1 MRLGDD
7 APVQLYAALHGVAR
21 PALQLIV
28 PRQLGQGSICSWES
42 QLHTKRVAINAQIGI
57 AVLGND
63 VQRVVLQL
71 MIAEADA
78 LGFVVHDGS
87 AQAVVVVFVA
97 QVVVVEGL
105 HLDGLTQVVGQDGER
120 RVEGVDKFLVVLTM
134 IRCGER
140 DGQHVDVRWL
150 PVLPQHH
157 FSLPDGERQR
167 LARLFAEHAQ
177 PVGIGQQVVGVHV
190 LNVETQNGSLDGGL
204 HAADARIVVVVSAGG
219 EAHTEPQGDSPSQ
232 ALH

>member
-21 PALQLIV
+21 PQLRFGI
-28 PRQLGQGSICSWES
+28 PRELRQRSGSLGES
-42 QLHTKRVAINAQIGI
+42 QLHVERVAVNAQVGV

-78 LGFVVHDGS
+78 LGLVVHHGG

-150 PVLPQHH
+150 SVLPQHH
-157 FSLPDGERQR
+157 LSLSEGERQR
-167 LARLFAEHAQ
+167 LARLLAEH
-177 PVGIGQQVVGVHV
+177 
-190 LNVETQNGSLDGGL
+190 T
-204 HAADARIVVVVSAGG
+204 
-219 EAHTEPQGDSPSQ
+219 
-232 ALH
+232 